1 MLSFKRIV
9 NIISQCLDFLLIMCM
24 TFLWGQEFLVLT
36 WSNSGVLIY
45 VHFVSCLIIPSQ
57 RHSPKFS
64 SHFKA
69 LGFCPGLYF
78 CWTSQVALVVKN
90 LPSNAGDIKG
100 VGLIPGSGRSSGEGN
115 GNPLQYSCLENSRD
129 RGVWWATVHGV
140 SQSWTRLSDEAQP
153 KCREQRQKK
162 T

>member
-1 MLSFKRIV
+1 M
-9 NIISQCLDFLLIMCM
+9 
-24 TFLWGQEFLVLT
+24 

-90 LPSNAGDIKG
+90 LPSNAGDIRDT
-100 VGLIPGSGRSSGEGN
+100 GLLPGLGRSPAGAN
-115 GNPLQYSCLENSRD
+115 GNTLQYSSLENPVD
-129 RGVWWATVHGV
+129 RGVWWATVHRV
-140 SQSWTRLSDEAQP
+140 TKSWT
-153 KCREQRQKK
+153 
-162 T
+162 